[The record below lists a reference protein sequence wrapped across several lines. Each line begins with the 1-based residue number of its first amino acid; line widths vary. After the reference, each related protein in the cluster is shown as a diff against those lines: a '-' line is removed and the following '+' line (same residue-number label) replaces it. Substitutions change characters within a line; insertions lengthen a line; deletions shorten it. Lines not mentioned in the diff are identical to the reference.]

1 MLRNS
6 GGSSSSLYPGAG
18 ETGSEQFISCR
29 GGNRHPHRKC
39 HQTVTAIT
47 HQNGVKTQRYL
58 KNKNNLFFALFLDS
72 KSETCYEK

>member
-6 GGSSSSLYPGAG
+6 RGSSSSLYPGAG

-58 KNKNNLFFALFLDS
+58 K
-72 KSETCYEK
+72 TRII